1 MEIYNIRKSY
11 GKNSV
16 LNGVSFGLA
25 SGSCVGILGGNGS
38 GKSTL
43 MGILAGIIK
52 PDGGAFEFEG
62 VDLLKDSAKRQKAV
76 GYVPQM
82 PPLIEEL
89 SVRDNLRL
97 WYDGKAMKKELC
109 DGVLSMLGI
118 DRFLNTPVR
127 KLSGGM
133 KKRVSIGCSVAHS
146 PDILLLD
153 EPGAA
158 LDLVCKDAISK
169 YLTSLKNMGKTVLI
183 STHDVQEIAICD
195 KLFILKNGK
204 LTPYIFDGDI
214 HRLAGLL

>member
-1 MEIYNIRKSY
+1 
-11 GKNSV
+11 
-16 LNGVSFGLA
+16 
-25 SGSCVGILGGNGS
+25 
-38 GKSTL
+38 
-43 MGILAGIIK
+43 
-52 PDGGAFEFEG
+52 
-62 VDLLKDSAKRQKAV
+62 
-76 GYVPQM
+76 
-82 PPLIEEL
+82 
-89 SVRDNLRL
+89 
-97 WYDGKAMKKELC
+97 
-109 DGVLSMLGI
+109 MLGI
-118 DRFLNTPVR
+118 DVFLNTSVK

-169 YLTSLKNMGKTVLI
+169 YLTLLKKMGKTVLI